1 MVYSKTFSAIIN
13 ELETKNIEDIPL
25 LGKFIQFGINLVQS
39 TEELKEE
46 LLDYDNIYQVHVND
60 IDLDFW
66 FKIYKGSF
74 TYRKGIN
81 DNSTLKIIFTRQLM
95 LKIIKGEITF
105 TEAYLKGLIEMHGNL
120 SQAVKIR
127 NLINFYV
134 RYLKKTFNLDK

>member
-46 LLDYDNIYQVHVND
+46 LLDYDNIYQVHVTD

-66 FKIYKGSF
+66 VKISKGSF

-105 TEAYLKGLIEMHGNL
+105 TEAYLKGLIEIHGNL

-134 RYLKKTFNLDK
+134 RYLKTTFNLDK

>member
-105 TEAYLKGLIEMHGNL
+105 TEAYLKGLIEIHGNL

-127 NLINFYV
+127 NTINFYF
-134 RYLKKTFNLDK
+134 RYLKKNFNLDK